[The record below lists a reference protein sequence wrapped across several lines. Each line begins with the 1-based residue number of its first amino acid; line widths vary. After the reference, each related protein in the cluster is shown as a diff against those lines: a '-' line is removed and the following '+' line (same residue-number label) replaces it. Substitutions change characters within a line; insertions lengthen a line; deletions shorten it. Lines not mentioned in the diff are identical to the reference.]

1 MLADYKVCIDACV
14 LANYSVSDLL
24 QKPQQRL
31 AKLAVAIPRFAE
43 HVADQ
48 WDGI

>member
-1 MLADYKVCIDACV
+1 V

-31 AKLAVAIPRFAE
+31 AKRAVAFPRFAE

-48 WDGI
+48 MGWNLKGPS